1 MNILCLV
8 AVKDVWLDRSGIS
21 NSERKDWGKAIED
34 RLYSQSLW
42 LNGTGHSFFSLFNPD
57 VSILQSAGV
66 EVPVYIHFSGHVFTT
81 ACFKLCFT
89 PLEVQSVN
97 VPLPLHVKSLGFI
110 GFILASMHV
119 QILESIFCNFIW
131 RCRGCKND
139 RFHLARNIAGVLSQL
154 FCLIDN
160 IT

>member
-42 LNGTGHSFFSLFNPD
+42 LSLSLIQMCQYFSLH
-57 VSILQSAGV
+57 VSRFLFISISLAMCSPQHVSSSAL
-66 EVPVYIHFSGHVFTT
+66 PHWKCNLSMW
-81 ACFKLCFT
+81 
-89 PLEVQSVN
+89 
-97 VPLPLHVKSLGFI
+97 PLPLHVKSLGFI
-110 GFILASMHV
+110 GLILASMHV
-119 QILESIFCNFIW
+119 QILESFFCNSIW
-131 RCRGCKND
+131 HCWRCKND
-139 RFHLARNIAGVLSQL
+139 RFHLARNITGVLSQL